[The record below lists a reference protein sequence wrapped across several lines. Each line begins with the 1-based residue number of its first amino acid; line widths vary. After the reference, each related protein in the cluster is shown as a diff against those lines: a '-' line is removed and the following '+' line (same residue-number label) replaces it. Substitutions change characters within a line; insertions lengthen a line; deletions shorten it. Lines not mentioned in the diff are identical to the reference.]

1 MPDSVRFGVD
11 TASIRGARDDAA
23 RRMLRAGSDA
33 VRVTTRELEQDLEQ
47 LVRSA
52 VPGGLWRAIK
62 SAVYPRTGMA
72 RNPAGEIYINGGSR
86 TQGAFDFFTK
96 PGRIVGKDGF
106 YLAIPLPAAGSRGRN
121 RNLTPGEWERRTG
134 IRLRFVYRPGRASL
148 LVVDEGTLNGRTG
161 TFRPITRKRTQADER
176 RGFLRGATSTPIFV
190 LIPSVAFANRVALQP
205 VIDAAAG
212 RLPAAIATRLTGG
225 A

>member
-1 MPDSVRFGVD
+1 MADSVRFGVD
-11 TASIRGARDDAA
+11 TASIRSARDDAA

-52 VPGGLWRAIK
+52 VPGGLWRALK
-62 SAVYPRTGMA
+62 SAVYPRSGIA
-72 RNPAGEIYINGGSR
+72 RNPAGEIYLNGGSR
-86 TQGAFDFFTK
+86 TKGAFEFFTR
-96 PGRIVGKDGF
+96 PGRIAGKDGF

-148 LVVDEGTLNGRTG
+148 LVADEGTLNGRTG

-176 RGFLRGATSTPIFV
+176 RGFLRGATTTPIFV

-205 VIDAAAG
+205 VIDAAGAKLG
-212 RLPAAIATRLTGG
+212 SIVAQRLSSS
-225 A
+225 